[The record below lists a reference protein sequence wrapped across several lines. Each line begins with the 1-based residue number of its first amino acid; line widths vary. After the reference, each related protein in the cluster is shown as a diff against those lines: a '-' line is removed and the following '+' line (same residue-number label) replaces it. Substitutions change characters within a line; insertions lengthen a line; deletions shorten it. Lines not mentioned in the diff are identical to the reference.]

1 MKAKTTA
8 KTSPKNNKT
17 APKKAP
23 ITKKS
28 GNKTAV
34 KQTKTAPVKSAST
47 RATAKN
53 QAPKETTPAKKKDNY
68 MLIKSGLDR
77 EGKQQYTAVKV
88 HDKTPR
94 GWKEDKGATT
104 APVGYKWITNGKS
117 ALFGKRKTALV
128 KD

>member
-8 KTSPKNNKT
+8 KTSPKNNKK

-23 ITKKS
+23 ITKKT
-28 GNKTAV
+28 GNSAV

-53 QAPKETTPAKKKDNY
+53 QAPKETTPEKKKDNY

-77 EGKQQYTAVKV
+77 EGRQQYTAVKV
-88 HDKTPR
+88 HDKMPR

-117 ALFGKRKTALV
+117 FFGKRKTAFI
-128 KD
+128 KE